1 VGGVL
6 LHALRGCQG
15 PGGCAG
21 PASSAPPSSAASQRV
36 FPYFFPT
43 AAPLTPPRAHAHPGG
58 WGVRRLVSA
67 GPLGRARAL
76 VLGPQGLGDATNH
89 QARPAPRGSTVPGRL
104 QPRRPWTR
112 REPRLSALP
121 DGPQGLPKPQAP
133 AGDAQAGGA
142 PAAAAARRVGDV
154 PPGEVHF
161 GRQLRNHRG
170 TPRAPRSHTR
180 PAARFGAR
188 CCPARGARRRAPRRG
203 AAARAAAELTSRGAA
218 DRRRTAG
225 GWAGRRCL
233 TVSCSRRTGSGPRS
247 AGRRGRLQSR
257 LARSRRTAASRA
269 RGAEAGG
276 GAGRSWSRRGPAGR
290 EAGRP
295 AGTRS
300 PSRTSPKRRAAA
312 PRRARVWARSRAR
325 RAATG
330 AGAALGGA

>member
-1 VGGVL
+1 MHRIASL
-6 LHALRGCQG
+6 LVTALC
-15 PGGCAG
+15 
-21 PASSAPPSSAASQRV
+21 
-36 FPYFFPT
+36 
-43 AAPLTPPRAHAHPGG
+43 
-58 WGVRRLVSA
+58 
-67 GPLGRARAL
+67 
-76 VLGPQGLGDATNH
+76 
-89 QARPAPRGSTVPGRL
+89 
-104 QPRRPWTR
+104 
-112 REPRLSALP
+112 LSACN
-121 DGPQGLPKPQAP
+121 
-133 AGDAQAGGA
+133 GGA
-142 PAAAAARRVGDV
+142 PPPQKADPKDLEKIAPQEGAKPVEKDSSDV
-154 PPGEVHF
+154 PDPVATINGKAVTAADFRSIYDLKVKKYADRDREIPPSADRRYRKSITERLIYQEVL
-161 GRQLRNHRG
+161 RQE
-170 TPRAPRSHTR
+170 AATR
-180 PAARFGAR
+180 KVEHD
-188 CCPARGARRRAPRRG
+188 
-203 AAARAAAELTSRGAA
+203 AAELTSRGAA

-300 PSRTSPKRRAAA
+300 PSRTSPKSRAAA